1 MLLEVDRRGDAE
13 VEVEELGGG
22 EVVKVAVVEGEV
34 VGGGLVLVR
43 GNGVQV
49 GEVGRHVGCPSA
61 SEV

>member
-34 VGGGLVLVR
+34 GLLVVVGGD
-43 GNGVQV
+43 GVEV
-49 GEVGRHVGCPSA
+49 GEVLRHVRCPAA